1 MKLRNSGTEISLC
14 AGDFVGAWASTTDR
28 YPVTLTMT
36 MISMTEQLQKILAER
51 PRDLVIVVG
60 AGVSIGALRGS
71 PLARLASWQGLLHD
85 GLDQVESRGGPG
97 REDLGRI
104 RGLLDSQDAA
114 LWIEAAEWLTR
125 MLGGPE
131 GGAFKQWLRATAGAF
146 AAERREPDV
155 LAALAAMAE
164 RGALLATT
172 NYDGLLEAATGAP
185 AVTWRDP
192 AKVGRVIRG
201 DDPGILHLHGY
212 WEEPASVVL
221 GRRSYDEVVR
231 DEHAQATLKAL
242 RMTKTFLFVGA
253 GAGLEDP
260 NMGGFLRWTAQV
272 FAGCEDEHYRL
283 VREEEREAVQALHP
297 EAQRI
302 RALSYG
308 RGHDGLAP
316 FLGSLLPMPRV
327 VPAAPVAAAGAGTM
341 SPPGPALPASKTIV
355 LLVNIGEKDHF
366 WLTRDAASAQV
377 DDPDAEWL
385 EVAEVVSR
393 RAITPRQWR
402 ALARQLD
409 EKVNEAAAKVTNGRA
424 RYVVMGQAPLPVFV
438 YLGRKMSRLGPITV
452 INKRQGSDI
461 WDRVGP
467 LEAIPAGGR
476 DDFTPSPPQL
486 GRERNGRVVLSI
498 QCSLEYSYKEDM
510 VEPMIEAEGG
520 HLLCSYEIHNTKNFH
535 RDVAMTAAELPV
547 LLGHVSNAMKM
558 IGESCR
564 ESDGLVLCLG
574 GPSWVGFWVGYRLS
588 QNAVGGRLDVPNFIF
603 GTGYQRALAAPMHLA
618 PWLAGKAKLLVV
630 AAEPDNQGR
639 TRASKSADTIR
650 AGLERELG
658 RDGPYEA
665 RVLGA
670 AEFGE
675 IMREVE
681 LFAPDILHLHL
692 HGSKNGDLAFEDARG
707 ETQRIPGET
716 FIRMLRA
723 MKVKPTLIVLSACH
737 SAVLASALAEIAEC
751 VIAMT
756 DTVAYKTAISFAQY
770 FYGAIGRG
778 NSVAEAIEKGKL
790 GASITSTGH
799 ENIQLT
805 TASGVAAEDIILF
818 SARALS
824 KK

>member
-1 MKLRNSGTEISLC
+1 MWMKTDGDEISSCADESSGT
-14 AGDFVGAWASTTDR
+14 WTSTTDR
-28 YPVTLTMT
+28 YPVTLKMT
-36 MISMTEQLQKILAER
+36 MISMPEQLKKILAER

-71 PLARLASWQGLLHD
+71 ALAKLASWQGLIQD
-85 GLDQVESRGGPG
+85 GLDHVESRGGPG

-125 MLGGPE
+125 MLGGAD
-131 GGAFKQWLRATAGAF
+131 GGAFRGWLRATAGAF
-146 AAERREPDV
+146 AAERRELEV
-155 LAALAAMAE
+155 LTTLAAMAE

-172 NYDGLLEAATGAP
+172 NYDGLLEAVTGAP
-185 AVTWRDP
+185 AVTWREP
-192 AKVGRVIRG
+192 SRVARVIRG
-201 DDPGILHLHGY
+201 DEPGILHLHGY
-212 WEEPASVVL
+212 WAEPASVVL
-221 GRRSYDEVVR
+221 GRHSYDEVVR
-231 DEHAQATLKAL
+231 DEHAQATLRAL
-242 RMTKTFLFVGA
+242 RMTKTFVFVGA

-260 NMGGFLRWTAQV
+260 NMGSFLRWTAQV
-272 FAGCEDEHYRL
+272 FAGCEYEHYRL
-283 VREEEREAVQALHP
+283 VREEEREAVQAIHP
-297 EAQRI
+297 EEQRI

-308 RGHDGLAP
+308 RAHDELAP
-316 FLGSLLPMPRV
+316 FLRSLLP
-327 VPAAPVAAAGAGTM
+327 APQPGSAGVTGAAAGPL
-341 SPPGPALPASKTIV
+341 SVPAVPATKTIV
-355 LLVNIGEKDHF
+355 LLVNIGEKDHY
-366 WLTRDAASAQV
+366 WLTREAAAAQV
-377 DDPDAEWL
+377 EDPDAEWL
-385 EVAEVVSR
+385 EVAEIVPR
-393 RAITPRQWR
+393 RAITSRQWR

-409 EKVNEAAAKVTNGRA
+409 EKVDAAGRVTTGRA
-424 RYVVMGQAPLPVFV
+424 RFIVMGQAPLPVFV

-452 INKRQGSDI
+452 INRRQENGI

-467 LEAIPAGGR
+467 LEAIPGDGR
-476 DDFTPSPPQL
+476 DDFTVEPPRL
-486 GRERNGRVVLSI
+486 GRERSGTVVLSV
-498 QCSLEYSYKEDM
+498 QCSREYSYNEGM
-510 VEPMIEAEGG
+510 VEPMIESQGG
-520 HLLCSYEIHNTKNFH
+520 RLLCSYQIHNEKHFH

-547 LLGHVSNAMKM
+547 LLSHVDSAVAML
-558 IGESCR
+558 GR
-564 ESDGLVLCLG
+564 ECPGADGLVLCLG
-574 GPSWVGFWVGYRLS
+574 GPTWVGFWVGYRLS
-588 QNAVGGRLDVPNFIF
+588 QNAFGGRIDMPNFIP
-603 GTGYQRALAAPMHLA
+603 GAGYQRSLAAPMHLA

-630 AAEPDNQGR
+630 AAEPDDLGR
-639 TRASKSADTIR
+639 TRASKGADTIR

-675 IMREVE
+675 IMREIE

-692 HGSKNGDLAFEDARG
+692 HGSKDGDLAFEDARG

-716 FIRMLRA
+716 FVRMLRI

-737 SAVLASALAEIAEC
+737 SAVLASALAELAEC

-756 DTVAYKTAISFAQY
+756 DTVAYKTALSFAQY
-770 FYGAIGRG
+770 FYGALGRG

-790 GASITSTGH
+790 GASITTTGH

-818 SARALS
+818 SARAQF